1 MRDRGSRRREPFL
14 VGSVRSRDSASPFS
28 DIRSRLPEAKSC
40 QRRICELAVGL
51 NCAFLHDAARNGV
64 PRERR
69 KNRAQ
74 RWQREPTSGHGLEVL
89 TAAEPIADPPP
100 AGRVSLKTL
109 WQGAAVGIFNWEC
122 EGDAGLSPERAL
134 PWHAIAFARSG
145 SHEFRDARGTFPID
159 PTQATLFNPDSPY
172 RTRHP
177 IPSEGRRRGW
187 VVSISESLAAEMIR
201 VHDPR
206 AGASSSPRFR
216 VVRAPISG
224 SMHLGFLRLIQA
236 LETPDSV
243 DRLEWEADFV
253 GLLDRVVADAHRARP
268 LPPRGPGSRRRE
280 AIEFVKEHL
289 SRHFARPVPLV
300 ELAHRAGLS
309 PYYLCRSFKAE
320 TGTSIHAYRVRL
332 RLRAALDRLAD
343 RKGNLAGLA
352 LDLGFNDHSHFTA
365 AFRKEFGVPPSH
377 ALRLYERAAD

>member
-1 MRDRGSRRREPFL
+1 M
-14 VGSVRSRDSASPFS
+14 
-28 DIRSRLPEAKSC
+28 
-40 QRRICELAVGL
+40 
-51 NCAFLHDAARNGV
+51 
-64 PRERR
+64 
-69 KNRAQ
+69 
-74 RWQREPTSGHGLEVL
+74 L
-89 TAAEPIADPPP
+89 TAAEAIPDPPP
-100 AGRVSLKTL
+100 VGRVSLKTL
-109 WQGAAVGIFNWEC
+109 WQGAAIGVLNWEC
-122 EGDAGLSPERAL
+122 EGDGGLSAERAL

-172 RTRHP
+172 QTRHP

-187 VVSISESLAAEMIR
+187 VVSISESLAGEMIR

-224 SMHLGFLRLIQA
+224 SMHLGFLRLIRT
-236 LETPDSV
+236 LETTDPA
-243 DRLEWEADFV
+243 DRLEWEEDV
-253 GLLDRVVADAHRARP
+253 VDLLDRVVADAHHAPP
-268 LPPRGPGSRRRE
+268 LPARRPGDRRRE

-289 SRHFARPVPLV
+289 SHHFAQPVPLV
-300 ELAHRAGLS
+300 ELAQRAGLS

-343 RKGNLAGLA
+343 RKGDLAGLA
-352 LDLGFNDHSHFTA
+352 LELGFNDHSHFTA

-377 ALRLYERAAD
+377 ALRAHERSAH